1 MNADACD
8 VRLFLF
14 LAEAAVWLN
23 DIDSAT
29 LAIQRRGD
37 DVDALGLLVHAAHG
51 IKARAAA
58 LGLRAVV
65 VEAQRLEWWALER
78 LPSSSGAPLLAL
90 NAARVE
96 LRRLI
101 DELTESLDDSP

>member
-8 VRLFLF
+8 ARLFLF
-14 LAEAAVWLN
+14 LAETATALTE
-23 DIDSAT
+23 IDSAT
-29 LAIQRRGD
+29 LALQNRD
-37 DVDALGLLVHAAHG
+37 DDLDALARLVYAAHG

-58 LGLRAVV
+58 LGLRAIV
-65 VEAQRLEWWALER
+65 VEAQRLEWWALDR
-78 LPSSSGAPLLAL
+78 LPTKSAAPLLVL

-101 DELTESLDDSP
+101 DELTEGLDGTP

>member
-8 VRLFLF
+8 ARLFLF
-14 LAEAAVWLN
+14 LAETAVWLD
-23 DIDSAT
+23 DIDAAT
-29 LAIQRRGD
+29 LAIQHRSD
-37 DVDALGLLVHAAHG
+37 DIEALGSLVHAAHG
-51 IKARAAA
+51 IKARAAS

-65 VEAQRLEWWALER
+65 VEAQRLEWWALDR
-78 LPSSSGAPLLAL
+78 LPSTSGAPLLAL

-101 DELTESLDDSP
+101 DELTEGLDGSP